1 MFGAAPSHRHAVSGL
16 LTAVVAWWC
25 LTPPA
30 ALAADEVSP
39 AILFDAVSTH
49 ASQLA
54 ALDSHAAAMTLFIS
68 TVGPSLGLHDVA
80 GILSAKGKGLSPKVA
95 QELGL
100 SDLSQSV
107 HQLMAALVVWQLA
120 ESAYP
125 ASSTTNASSGAQ
137 ATSSHAQQEWLSS
150 TVHFTGLPDLLKRLS
165 RPSSPETP
173 PLPASSAAPS
183 DLVSVA
189 VHVARQAQQQALTSW
204 WSLREWKHRTRQTR
218 GLTRLCGT
226 WQWIIHNH
234 QNHQEQ
240 KLTMVFPPPGR
251 TTTENPLPVETIVL
265 GDSIYLRWEDRGFV
279 QEDSL
284 LFVTE
289 GHKRDGVT
297 DAMKIEGS
305 FLNNRGA
312 WGPISGKRL
321 APCPSGS

>member
-1 MFGAAPSHRHAVSGL
+1 MHGKAIPNQYTILGI
-16 LTAVVAWWC
+16 LTAAAVLCC
-25 LTPPA
+25 LVPTAATATEDVSPA
-30 ALAADEVSP
+30 ALFDIVSGHSSR
-39 AILFDAVSTH
+39 L
-49 ASQLA
+49 AS
-54 ALDSHAAAMTLFIS
+54 LDSNAAATALFIS
-68 TVGPSLGLHDVA
+68 SVGPSLGLQDVA
-80 GILSAKGKGLSPKVA
+80 GILSAKGMGVSPKVA

-100 SDLSQSV
+100 AELSQSV
-107 HQLMAALVVWQLA
+107 HQLMAALAVWQLA
-120 ESAYP
+120 ESAFP
-125 ASSTTNASSGAQ
+125 ASSTTDAPSETR
-137 ATSSHAQQEWLSS
+137 ATPSHAQQEWLSS
-150 TVHFTGLPDLLKRLS
+150 TVHFTGLPDLLKQL
-165 RPSSPETP
+165 SSPPSHATP

-183 DLVSVA
+183 DSVFVA
-189 VHVARQAQQQALTSW
+189 ANVAREAQRQALTSW
-204 WSLREWKHRTRQTR
+204 WSLREWKHRVRRTR

-289 GHKRDGVT
+289 GHKRDGMT

-305 FLNNRGA
+305 FLNNRGG

>member
-1 MFGAAPSHRHAVSGL
+1 MRGKVVPNLCTILGILTAAVVLCCLMPTAATAAEDVSPVALFDIVSGHSSR
-16 LTAVVAWWC
+16 
-25 LTPPA
+25 
-30 ALAADEVSP
+30 LAS
-39 AILFDAVSTH
+39 
-49 ASQLA
+49 
-54 ALDSHAAAMTLFIS
+54 LDSNAAATALFIS
-68 TVGPSLGLHDVA
+68 SVGPSLGLQDVA
-80 GILSAKGKGLSPKVA
+80 GILSAKGMGVSPKVA
-95 QELGL
+95 QELRL
-100 SDLSQSV
+100 AELSQSV
-107 HQLMAALVVWQLA
+107 HQLMAALAVWQLA

-125 ASSTTNASSGAQ
+125 ASSTTDAPSG
-137 ATSSHAQQEWLSS
+137 TRVTPSHAQQEWLSS
-150 TVHFTGLPDLLKRLS
+150 TVHFTGLPDLLKRS
-165 RPSSPETP
+165 ASQPSPETP
-173 PLPASSAAPS
+173 SLPASSAAPS
-183 DLVSVA
+183 DLISVA
-189 VHVARQAQQQALTSW
+189 VNVAREAQQQALASW
-204 WSLREWKHRTRQTR
+204 WSLREWKHRIRRTR

-289 GHKRDGVT
+289 GHKRDGTT
-297 DAMKIEGS
+297 DAIKIEGS
-305 FLNNRGA
+305 FLNNRGG